1 MFQCVSGAKKYGI
14 KADPE
19 EEALEMINQVY
30 CSHKIAWQIGYCV
43 GGNFNIHIWA

>member
-19 EEALEMINQVY
+19 EEALERINQVIRY
-30 CSHKIAWQIGYCV
+30 CSHKIAYQIGY
-43 GGNFNIHIWA
+43 F